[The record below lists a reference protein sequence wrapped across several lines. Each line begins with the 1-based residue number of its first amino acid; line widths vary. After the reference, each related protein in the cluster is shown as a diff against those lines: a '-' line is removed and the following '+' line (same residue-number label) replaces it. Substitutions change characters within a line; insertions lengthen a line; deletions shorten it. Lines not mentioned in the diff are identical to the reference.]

1 MKKIIV
7 LAITLLM
14 LVACGQANLTTT
26 KGEADGYGGP
36 IVAEVS
42 VDDNGVIKKLVLT
55 GEKETPE
62 IGGQALPK
70 LQEAILKAGKVDGVD
85 AIAGATW
92 TSNGVF
98 NAVNKA
104 LGIEPEGDSSKT
116 DGGSQS
122 TSNLK
127 HGIAVVSTPRLGP
140 GKDDKEVPVYSLNE
154 VVAYALVDN
163 AGKLV
168 DLEVDILEIITPNHD
183 GEKDNK
189 FAGWPG
195 NTYNLD
201 EDNDGTVDGELVETD
216 EEWVARLSAYTTKR
230 EQGSSYKMNSGTWE
244 QEMDIYEEWFKGMT
258 ANEIKEAFATLFSDL
273 NGRPLNG
280 NSEKDEDV
288 AKLAGLTDDQK
299 AQIDALA
306 GATMSISDAHGDMIG
321 AIVESINNAK

>member
-7 LAITLLM
+7 LAIALLM

-42 VDDNGVIKKLVLT
+42 VDDKGVIKKLTLT
-55 GEKETPE
+55 GEQETPS
-62 IGGQALPK
+62 IGGEALPK

-104 LGIEPEGDSSKT
+104 LGIEPEADSGKA
-116 DGGSQS
+116 DGGSTS
-122 TSNLK
+122 ASNLK

-154 VVAYALVDN
+154 VVAYAVVDN
-163 AGKLV
+163 DGKLV

-183 GEKDNK
+183 SPEDNR

-195 NTYNLD
+195 NSYNYD
-201 EDNDGTVDGELVETD
+201 ENSDGTVDGELVESD
-216 EEWVARLSAYTTKR
+216 EEWVNRLTAYTTKR
-230 EQGSSYKMNSGTWE
+230 EQGSAYKMNSGTWE
-244 QEMDIYEEWFKGMT
+244 QEMDIYEEFFKGMS
-258 ANEIKEAFATLFSDL
+258 ANEIKEAFTTLFSDV

-280 NSEKDEDV
+280 KSENEKDV

-321 AIVESINNAK
+321 ALVESINNAK